1 MTPPKIPYNKGLL
14 ATLGLGSAAAA
25 TTVKMYDDY
34 EKDLDY
40 VRRVAIR
47 RANLANMD
55 PSLTN
60 NVDIN
65 KPAPLKVKEAGIMDS
80 VRELRDTIKTFTEP
94 AVDIDTTGKSV
105 NVGIK
110 GHLPGDLVNAVTTL
124 DNDPGN
130 HKKKALLGLTGTV
143 AGILA
148 AKHFLGNGVG
158 DEINRQLQPSSVPSK
173 SGIIEALLSAS
184 TPAAI
189 YYAVQNRDKPG
200 RAGVGAAGAAAS
212 VALKNEAR
220 KNIVS
225 TGIPTELA
233 VPLAKVN
240 ASVALAAG
248 SGLYTMHQ
256 LQAAADSAKLEALK
270 GADMSDVEKAKEIN
284 RIRSRKDFL
293 TRYPAFRPAPYAE
306 KLREVYNRFHQ
317 PEPKVSASDYQRI
330 IQRGM

>member
-1 MTPPKIPYNKGLL
+1 MTTPRFTYNKGLV
-14 ATLGLGSAAAA
+14 ATLGLGTAAAA
-25 TTVKMYDDY
+25 TTVKMYNDY

-40 VRRVAIR
+40 VRRVAVR
-47 RANLANMD
+47 RANMANMD
-55 PSLTN
+55 PDLTS
-60 NVDIN
+60 DLSN
-65 KPAPLKVKEAGIMDS
+65 KQPATAKIKEAGIMDS
-80 VRELRDTIKTFTEP
+80 VKELRDTLKTFTDP
-94 AVDIDTTGKSV
+94 AVDIDATGKTV

-110 GHLPGDLVNAVTTL
+110 GHLPGDIVNAVTTL

-148 AKHFLGNGVG
+148 AKHYLGNGVG
-158 DEINRQLQPSSVPSK
+158 EEIGRQLQPSSGPAK
-173 SGIIEALLSAS
+173 GGIIEALLSAS

-200 RAGVGAAGAAAS
+200 RAGLGATAAAGS
-212 VALKNEAR
+212 IALKNEAR
-220 KNIVS
+220 KNIAS
-225 TGIPTELA
+225 TGIPAELV

-256 LQAAADSAKLEALK
+256 LQAAADTAKLEALK
-270 GADMSDVEKAKEIN
+270 AAELSDVEKAKEIN

-306 KLREVYNRFHQ
+306 KLREVYNRFHK

-330 IQRGM
+330 ILRGQ